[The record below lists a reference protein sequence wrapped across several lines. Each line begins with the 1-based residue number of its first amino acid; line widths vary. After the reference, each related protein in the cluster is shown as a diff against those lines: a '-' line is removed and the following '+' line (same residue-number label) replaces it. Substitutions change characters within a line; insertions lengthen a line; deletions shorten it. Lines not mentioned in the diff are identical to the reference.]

1 MEDDQKCQKT
11 TVFRGVFKE
20 KRELLEQ
27 EFPGMFEFKEKRSE
41 WDYLY
46 SANLL
51 ATLPGKKFHGKRN
64 HIARFQDG
72 DNWSYEAITQENI
85 PACLEM
91 YQDWLQENEERL
103 DDSIVMEKKIVQE
116 TFQYFEEL
124 SLEGGLLRKDG
135 RVIAFTVGEP
145 LTSDTYIVHLEIT
158 FSSIHG
164 AYPMIN
170 QQFVIHNMQGYQY
183 VNREDDLGIEGLRKA
198 KLSYQPEILLEKYVA
213 KKVKNLDL

>member
-1 MEDDQKCQKT
+1 MIEYKEITIEDKDWASEKLHCCGFRGSEYCFANQFLWGRLLNMKIAVVENMLCTLYEEKDKKRTHDFPVGKGDVLLAVRAIMEDDQKCQKT

-91 YQDWLQENEERL
+91 YH
-103 DDSIVMEKKIVQE
+103 I
-116 TFQYFEEL
+116 
-124 SLEGGLLRKDG
+124 
-135 RVIAFTVGEP
+135 
-145 LTSDTYIVHLEIT
+145 
-158 FSSIHG
+158 
-164 AYPMIN
+164 
-170 QQFVIHNMQGYQY
+170 
-183 VNREDDLGIEGLRKA
+183 
-198 KLSYQPEILLEKYVA
+198 
-213 KKVKNLDL
+213 